1 MIYNIFFIVLLAVA
15 AICAWRICVAD
26 WRRRIIPDAYLFPLL
41 LIGLIITHFFPW
53 PTPPADGVIAAIF
66 GYALAACVGFIFDVR
81 QRHQNK
87 SNVAPAPIGMG
98 DIKLMAAGGIW
109 LGTVGLAVA
118 LIVACVAGIVWGLRR
133 KQKYI
138 PFAPFFIIGGILSL
152 ITMVFLI

>member
-41 LIGLIITHFFPW
+41 LIGLAITHFFPW
-53 PTPPADGVIAAIF
+53 PTSPADGVIAAIF

-109 LGTVGLAVA
+109 LGTAGLAVA
-118 LIVACVAGIVWGLRR
+118 LIVACVAGIIWGLRR
-133 KQKYI
+133 KQIYI

>member
-41 LIGLIITHFFPW
+41 LIGLAITHFFPW
-53 PTPPADGVIAAIF
+53 PTSPADGVIAAIF

-81 QRHQNK
+81 GRHQNK

-118 LIVACVAGIVWGLRR
+118 LIVACVAGIIWGLHR

>member
-53 PTPPADGVIAAIF
+53 PTSPADGVIAAIF

-118 LIVACVAGIVWGLRR
+118 LIVTCVAGIVWGLRR

>member
-15 AICAWRICVAD
+15 AICAWRICIAD

-41 LIGLIITHFFPW
+41 LIGLAITHFFPW
-53 PTPPADGVIAAIF
+53 PTSPADGVIAAIF

-118 LIVACVAGIVWGLRR
+118 LIVACVAGIVWGLCR